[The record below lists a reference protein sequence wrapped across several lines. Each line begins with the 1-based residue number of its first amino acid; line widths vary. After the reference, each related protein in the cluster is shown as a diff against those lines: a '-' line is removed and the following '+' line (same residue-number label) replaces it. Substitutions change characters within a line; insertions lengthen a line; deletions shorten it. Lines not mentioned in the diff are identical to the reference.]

1 MLTSILFTVLS
12 TSPFVGGLT
21 SAFLDNSI
29 RGTREERGIQKKA
42 GSDAESSSAYI
53 DLNYKF
59 IHFHELKC
67 RENFYENI
75 KNNITST
82 IKILK
87 IGEI

>member
-1 MLTSILFTVLS
+1 MLISILFTVLS

-53 DLNYKF
+53 DLNSKF
-59 IHFHELKC
+59 IHFHKLEFGQ
-67 RENFYENI
+67 NFYEN
-75 KNNITST
+75 
-82 IKILK
+82 LK
-87 IGEI
+87 MI